1 MKQKVLYVITKGN
14 WGGAQRYV
22 YDLAVA
28 AKAAGHE
35 VAVAF
40 GEPGKLEGRLT
51 EAGVRTI
58 PLPIKNEASLGAILN
73 AKKVLKKVF
82 KEERPD
88 IVHLNSSLA
97 GISGA
102 WAAREC
108 RIQKVIFTDHGWVF
122 MEKRPF
128 PMRIILWAI
137 SWITALLADTII
149 AVSDYELGLTRRMPF
164 AGKKAVRIYN
174 GLDLSMKFGS
184 GEIIRRAFPPGAK
197 ITGIVGELTK
207 NKNQISL
214 IERAKNDP
222 AMHLAIVGDGA
233 DRSMLESKIRDYKLE
248 DRVKMFGFQPA
259 HEVLKG
265 FDVFALS
272 SMKESL
278 GFVILE
284 ARIAGLPIVAN
295 RVGGVSEALDQP
307 LEEFSVENMTERTLA
322 LYRS

>member
-1 MKQKVLYVITKGN
+1 MKGKVLYVITKGN
-14 WGGAQRYV
+14 WGGAQKYV

-28 AKAAGHE
+28 ATAAGYE

-40 GEPGKLEGRLT
+40 GEPGNLEGKLA
-51 EAGVRTI
+51 EAGIRTI
-58 PLPIKNEASLGAILN
+58 PLPVKNEASLGAILR
-73 AKKVLKKVF
+73 AKKVLKKLF
-82 KEERPD
+82 WEEKPD
-88 IVHLNSSLA
+88 VVHLNSSLA

-128 PMRIILWAI
+128 PVRIILWVI
-137 SWITALLADTII
+137 SWFTVLLVDSVI
-149 AVSDYELGLTRRMPF
+149 AVSDYELSLTKRMPF

-174 GLDLSMKFGS
+174 GLDLNMKFGS
-184 GEIIRRAFPPGAK
+184 GEIIRRAFPLGAK

-207 NKNQISL
+207 NKNQIAL
-214 IERAKNDP
+214 IEQARNDP
-222 AMHLAIVGDGA
+222 AMYLAIVGDGA
-233 DRSMLESKIRDYKLE
+233 DRSMLEAKIKEYGLE

-265 FDVFALS
+265 FDTFALS
-272 SMKESL
+272 SIKESL
-278 GFVILE
+278 GFVVLE

-307 LEEFSVENMTERTLA
+307 LNEFSLENMVKRTLA